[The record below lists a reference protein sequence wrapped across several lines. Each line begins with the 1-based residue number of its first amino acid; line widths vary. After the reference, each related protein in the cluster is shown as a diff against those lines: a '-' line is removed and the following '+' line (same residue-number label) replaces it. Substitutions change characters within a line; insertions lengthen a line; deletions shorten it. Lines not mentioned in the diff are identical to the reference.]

1 MREDIRAAKIKRE
14 KRARR
19 VQISLRLLGAALA
32 LAVLVSFVHEHNFFA
47 RDDSGKGAV
56 SSYAENA
63 YAGLTPPK
71 VYEGKAVK
79 NRIRELAD
87 EDKSYQAIYDQYDH
101 YPKRLLAALCSNS
114 ELLPFV
120 QGYLDADGSAHGT
133 LTEQE
138 LEAEVPLFLQWDERW
153 GYAAYGDSNI
163 ALSGCAPTC
172 VSMVAVALTGD
183 KNASPDKV
191 ASYAASAGYYLA
203 GTGTSW
209 SFMTEGSRHFGIRG
223 EELCLDENVIKSR
236 LDAGHPIICSMRAGD
251 FTTAGHFIV
260 LAGVRDGKLIV
271 RDPNSRRRSEV
282 LWTYERLSSQIKN
295 LWVFS
300 AA

>member
-1 MREDIRAAKIKRE
+1 MRADIRATKIKRE
-14 KRARR
+14 KRVRR
-19 VQISLRLLGAALA
+19 VQITLRLLGAALA
-32 LAVLVSFVHEHNFFA
+32 LTVLVSFVHEHNFFA
-47 RDDSGKGAV
+47 GNASGKGTV
-56 SSYAENA
+56 SSYAENP

-79 NRIRELAD
+79 DRIRELAD
-87 EDKSYQAIYDQYDH
+87 EDKAYRTIYDQYDR

-133 LTEQE
+133 LTRQE
-138 LEAEVPLFLQWDERW
+138 LEAELPLFLQWDDRW
-153 GYAAYGDSNI
+153 GYAAYGDSNV

-183 KNASPDKV
+183 ENASPDKV
-191 ASYAASAGYYLA
+191 AAYAASAGYYLS
-203 GTGTSW
+203 GSGTSW
-209 SFMTEGSRHFGIRG
+209 SFMTEGSRHFGIKG
-223 EELCLDENVIKSR
+223 EELCLDEYVIKNK
-236 LDAGHPIICSMRAGD
+236 LDAGHPIICSMKPGD

-260 LAGVRDGKLIV
+260 LAGVRDGKFIV

-300 AA
+300 PA